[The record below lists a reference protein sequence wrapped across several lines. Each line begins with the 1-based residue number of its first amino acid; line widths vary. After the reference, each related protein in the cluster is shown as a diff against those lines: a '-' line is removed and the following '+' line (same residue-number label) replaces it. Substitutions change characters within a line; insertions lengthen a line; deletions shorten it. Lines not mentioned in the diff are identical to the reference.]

1 MTLIEN
7 ICLKVEK
14 VVDCQKS
21 VTRSSWICKISGLL
35 FALSVNILEL
45 DLRMKMIKSL
55 LCTVVHH
62 DQY

>member
-35 FALSVNILEL
+35 PALSVNIVELENEDDKITTL
-45 DLRMKMIKSL
+45 
-55 LCTVVHH
+55 
-62 DQY
+62 YGGPP